1 MRATSVKARRPVVDI
16 IGRIADTLWMSSFRA
31 CSVLDSSPFIAL
43 ILSCRSSFSFS
54 WIRVSSSW
62 FWRAFLSSGKNMY
75 TLVLCAVI
83 PTCVSFGWPKHFVT
97 FYCRVIDTPRPIST
111 SQFLKTFSVKR
122 SRAQS
127 VQPTTNKSCCLC
139 DYLVVINRQSTE
151 ESAHTAHGL
160 PWHLLSFS
168 LTCCTNFLH
177 SCSSSWSCFVA
188 LRWKEKKHT
197 GVVYTKERAPL
208 IKCAIVQIVAPSH
221 I

>member
-83 PTCVSFGWPKHFVT
+83 PTCVSLGWPKHFVT
-97 FYCRVIDTPRPIST
+97 FYCRVTDTPRPIST
-111 SQFLKTFSVKR
+111 SQFLKTANHKQKLLFMWLFGCDK
-122 SRAQS
+122 
-127 VQPTTNKSCCLC
+127 PTEHWRICPHCTWVTLAFT
-139 DYLVVINRQSTE
+139 V
-151 ESAHTAHGL
+151 
-160 PWHLLSFS
+160 LLFD
-168 LTCCTNFLH
+168 LLHKLLAFL
-177 SCSSSWSCFVA
+177 
-188 LRWKEKKHT
+188 L
-197 GVVYTKERAPL
+197 
-208 IKCAIVQIVAPSH
+208 
-221 I
+221 